1 MHAESPNP
9 LVRRFEEEVLV
20 NTQDLYRAAARLT
33 ERAADAE
40 DLVQETCLQ
49 AFRSFGQLR
58 DARATKTWLFAILRS
73 IFLRR
78 IRSSS
83 RRAEPVSLDDLD
95 AAFPAFELSGGA
107 AEDFPPLRHAMLDEV
122 RQATLRLPFP
132 YREVLVLAHIGGFS
146 YREIARLL
154 EVPMGTVMSRLYR
167 ARRMLRLQLSE
178 RRPSPSPEEA
188 AE

>member
-1 MHAESPNP
+1 MSGGSAHASEKPGNSAVGRTGNIWRLSGLSALWGQMHADAPNP

-33 ERAADAE
+33 ERAVDAE

-95 AAFPAFELSGGA
+95 EAFPAFELSGGA
-107 AEDFPPLRHAMLDEV
+107 AEDFPRTSSASGSS
-122 RQATLRLPFP
+122 QSF
-132 YREVLVLAHIGGFS
+132 
-146 YREIARLL
+146 
-154 EVPMGTVMSRLYR
+154 
-167 ARRMLRLQLSE
+167 RRSFRS
-178 RRPSPSPEEA
+178 
-188 AE
+188 

>member
-1 MHAESPNP
+1 
-9 LVRRFEEEVLV
+9 
-20 NTQDLYRAAARLT
+20 
-33 ERAADAE
+33 
-40 DLVQETCLQ
+40 
-49 AFRSFGQLR
+49 
-58 DARATKTWLFAILRS
+58 
-73 IFLRR
+73 
-78 IRSSS
+78 
-83 RRAEPVSLDDLD
+83 VSLDDLD
-95 AAFPAFELSGGA
+95 AAFPAFELAGGA
-107 AEDFPPLRHAMLDEV
+107 AEDFPPLRHAILDEV

-146 YREIARLL
+146 YREIARIL